1 MGELRQYDPYSIE
14 PLEDMF
20 RAFLRPMRRDLAEAA
35 PQIRVDLSEHDGS
48 YAIKADIPGVKKE
61 DINVDV
67 DGNVVTISAEVKKA
81 SEDKKD
87 GRVLR
92 SERQVG
98 YASRTFTLAA
108 SVDESKAEA
117 KYENGVLELRLP
129 KKDASGNKRLAIK

>member
-1 MGELRQYDPYSIE
+1 MSELRHYDPYSIE

-35 PQIRVDLSEHDGS
+35 PQIRVDLSERDGS

-61 DINVDV
+61 DIRVNV
-67 DGNVVTISAEVKKA
+67 DGNVVTISAEVKKE
-81 SEDKKD
+81 SEEKKD

-98 YASRTFTLAA
+98 YASRSLTLAA
-108 SVDESKAEA
+108 PVDDSKAEA
-117 KYENGVLELRLP
+117 KYEDGVLELTLP
-129 KKDASGNKRLAIK
+129 KKNGSGSKRLTVK

>member
-1 MGELRQYDPYSIE
+1 MGELRQYGPYSIE
-14 PLEDMF
+14 PL
-20 RAFLRPMRRDLAEAA
+20 
-35 PQIRVDLSEHDGS
+35 
-48 YAIKADIPGVKKE
+48 E

-67 DGNVVTISAEVKKA
+67 DGNVVTISAEVKKS
-81 SEDKKD
+81 SEEKKD